1 MKSSQ
6 TTTKYVKSKETQKI
20 KDPKSKGEKPVESQ
34 VYTMRASSDEEN
46 DDGSEASIQQY
57 VNLPHMAD
65 GHGRLDSTMSL
76 EMDKNN

>member
-6 TTTKYVKSKETQKI
+6 TTTKYVKNKDTQKI
-20 KDPKSKGEKPVESQ
+20 KDPKAKGEKGVESQ
-34 VYTMRASSDEEN
+34 VYTMRASSEDEN
-46 DDGSEASIQQY
+46 DDASEASIQEY

-76 EMDKNN
+76 EMDKTN